1 MKALRFLFSKTF
13 LANLMLGTTALVL
26 IFFLLRWSLDSY
38 TFHDEQIEVPSLIGL
53 DLEETQIVTAEQK
66 LSWEVLDSSEY
77 NYAFGDSEVWDQ
89 YPRAGSRV
97 KEGRAIKLTVNPV
110 REPMIQLPDLIE
122 KTVRRAT
129 YDLQTKGFVLGEI
142 SYVPY
147 IGKDVV
153 VRVLSDGEELIGR
166 PFFTKGSVIDL
177 VLGGGLSEQTTEVP
191 FLGGLDLK
199 TAKER
204 LRSVSLNIGLVS
216 WEESSMETSM
226 DSSKARV
233 HQQNPLA
240 RLPGGVRLGTD
251 VDIWL
256 SWDSTKWP
264 IDTLVFPMNDTTQ
277 ILMDSTHAE

>member
-1 MKALRFLFSKTF
+1 
-13 LANLMLGTTALVL
+13 MLGTTALVL
-26 IFFLLRWSLDSY
+26 IFLLLRWSLESY
-38 TFHDEQIEVPSLIGL
+38 TFHDKMIEVPSLIGL
-53 DLEETQIVTAEQK
+53 DLEETQVVTAEQK

-77 NYAFGDSEVWDQ
+77 NSAFEDSEVWDQ
-89 YPRAGSRV
+89 YPRSGSVV
-97 KEGRAIKLTVNPV
+97 KEGRAIKLTMNPV
-110 REPMIQLPDLIE
+110 REPMIQMPDLIE

-129 YDLQTKGFVLGEI
+129 YDLHTKGFVLGEI
-142 SYVPY
+142 TYVPY

-153 VRVLSDGEELIGR
+153 VRVLSDGEEFKGR
-166 PFFTKGSVIDL
+166 PFLTKGSVIDL

-191 FLGGLDLK
+191 FLGGLDLN

-216 WEESSMETSM
+216 WEESSMGISM

-233 HQQNPLA
+233 HRQNPIA
-240 RLPGGVRLGTD
+240 RLPEGVRLGTD

-264 IDTLVFPMNDTTQ
+264 MDTLALPMKDSSQ